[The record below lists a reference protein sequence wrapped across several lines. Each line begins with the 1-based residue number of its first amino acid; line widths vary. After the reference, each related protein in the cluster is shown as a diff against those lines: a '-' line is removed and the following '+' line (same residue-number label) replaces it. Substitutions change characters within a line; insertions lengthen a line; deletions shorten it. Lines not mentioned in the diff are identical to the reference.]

1 MNIGFDI
8 DDTITNSS
16 DIFVKYAAEYNHI
29 KNIIYPINTNELDQK
44 LAFGWNDENMI
55 EFRKVYL
62 KKILTETKPNKD
74 VVNVINYLKKEG
86 NKIFLI
92 TARSDY
98 EIPDMYKL
106 TKEWLLMHNIS
117 YDELFVNCKDKLSVC
132 KENKIDIF
140 IDDNITT
147 CNNVY
152 GNSKTNVLIYT
163 TRYNKNIDT
172 DLTRVINWQ
181 EILAY
186 IVKLQKE
193 KV

>member
-117 YDELFVNCKDKLSVC
+117 YDGLFVNCKDKLSVC